1 MITAEMVRALRD
13 KTGAGMME
21 CKKALSEANGD
32 MDKAVEGL
40 RLKGLATAQKKAA
53 RAACQGLIG
62 SYIHMDKIG
71 VLVEVNCETDFVA
84 RTDDFRQLVKD
95 IAMHVAAA
103 APAYLNR
110 DEVPADV
117 VEKEKEI
124 YRQQVQGKPENVVEK
139 IIQGKLDKFYSECC
153 LVDQI
158 FVKDPEGKLT
168 VGAMVTAAVAKVGE
182 NIIISRFTRYQL
194 GETAAKKEV

>member
-1 MITAEMVRALRD
+1 MITAEMVRTLRD

-21 CKKALSEANGD
+21 CKKALSESNGD
-32 MDKAVEGL
+32 VDKAVEML

-84 RTDDFRQLVKD
+84 RTDDFKLLVKD
-95 IAMHVAAA
+95 IGMHIAAA
-103 APAYLNR
+103 GPAYLNR
-110 DEVPADV
+110 EEVPADV
-117 VEKEKEI
+117 IEKEKEI

-153 LVDQI
+153 LMDQI

-168 VGAMVTAAVAKVGE
+168 VGGMVTAAVAKVGE
-182 NIIISRFTRYQL
+182 NIVISRFTRYQL
-194 GETAAKKEV
+194 GETAKKEV